1 MEERGWV
8 WLGWVGL
15 GWFVADEPLCLTSSF
30 GERCGGISCTLAVGM
45 VDHKT
50 FVSKDRMRKRRRRRM
65 GDVVGAR
72 RRMMGDHLIFG
83 LWGLGGGRR
92 RRRRRSSRT
101 IDAGGGGFRSL
112 EYRLPV
118 AGQYTLLPA
127 CDGAATTKTTAAAAD
142 TTNGVAIVTVIVV
155 AKLWSTGSLLE

>member
-1 MEERGWV
+1 
-8 WLGWVGL
+8 
-15 GWFVADEPLCLTSSF
+15 
-30 GERCGGISCTLAVGM
+30 
-45 VDHKT
+45 
-50 FVSKDRMRKRRRRRM
+50 M